1 MTTGN
6 FLGRVDLMRTN
17 VEEILDR
24 AATQNIT
31 EIELAILVSKTRELS
46 IEREKELKRLQV
58 LLNDLESRIDTH

>member
-6 FLGRVDLMRTN
+6 FHGRTNLMRTN

-31 EIELAILVSKTRELS
+31 EMELAILVSKTRELS
-46 IEREKELKRLQV
+46 IVREKELKRLQV
-58 LLNDLESRIDTH
+58 LLSDLESRIDTH